1 MIKWESKLSVKVKE
15 IDEQHRQFI
24 DILNRLGDMVNARDL
39 PERMGL
45 VLQELTE
52 YAEKH
57 FATEEGYF
65 DKFSYEGIEEHKK
78 AHQELKASI
87 AGFVEKRNDP
97 AKDVYET
104 YLELLDFLADWLVN
118 HLEDM
123 DMKYVKCFNDHGLF

>member
-15 IDEQHRQFI
+15 IDEQHQNFI
-24 DILNRLGDMVNARDL
+24 GIINQLSDMVNARDL
-39 PERMGL
+39 PERMDV
-45 VLQELTE
+45 VLKELTE
-52 YAEKH
+52 YANKH

-65 DKFSYEGIEEHKK
+65 DKFNYEGADEHKA
-78 AHQELKASI
+78 AHQELKSSI
-87 AGFVEKRNDP
+87 AGFIDKRNNP

-104 YLELLDFLADWLVN
+104 YLELLEFLADWLVN